1 LKKWRVLVVKIHGFK
16 RATRNAKAAP
26 CTTLATRQG
35 SQRFTRGMHAMQRFV
50 IFPQMDLHD
59 WLVVWNMN
67 FMTFHSVGNV
77 IIPTDEVIF
86 FKEVGLNHQADDI
99 KHITCSTH
107 RGSPI

>member
-26 CTTLATRQG
+26 RTTLATRQG

-86 FKEVGLNHQADDI
+86 FRGVGI
-99 KHITCSTH
+99 PPTRICRT
-107 RGSPI
+107 